1 MDLSAIIQQLST
13 SHCEG
18 TPFSMEKQQIIGKS
32 SALTTAASVT
42 ATGEQRDL
50 GTEDF
55 WAWEWSGDRAN
66 TGDGE
71 EAQREPCSA
80 GHGAARKLFY
90 WEKSGM
96 VLRLFRG
103 SLELEI
109 GDELGSSAAV
119 TFMEVKSVWSQLSTD
134 IGGAGHRR
142 PPPTPSG
149 SLYCAPHNGDSYMPA
164 KHQTHFPVSS
174 CPRISPHSA
183 PLPPNQPPDPT
194 PGSRWLSG

>member
-1 MDLSAIIQQLST
+1 
-13 SHCEG
+13 
-18 TPFSMEKQQIIGKS
+18 MEKQQIIGKS
-32 SALTTAASVT
+32 CALTTAASVT

-119 TFMEVKSVWSQLSTD
+119 TFMEVKSVWPQLSTD
-134 IGGAGHRR
+134 IGGAGHR
-142 PPPTPSG
+142 PPPDPIRVSVLRSPQRRLLYASKAPNTFPCVLMPPDLSPQRPTPS
-149 SLYCAPHNGDSYMPA
+149 
-164 KHQTHFPVSS
+164 
-174 CPRISPHSA
+174 
-183 PLPPNQPPDPT
+183 
-194 PGSRWLSG
+194 